1 MKIRTGFV
9 SNSSSASFVVALC
22 ILTPEQIAQ
31 VKDYFNVIMEMTYA
45 PKPGDQHWDPRIWKF
60 RNSNQPDKTYLDKS
74 WHIEEKYGLLK
85 GETSMDNLDFTE
97 FLVRIG
103 VPRDAIHYSGGG

>member
-1 MKIRTGFV
+1 MKYRTGFV

-31 VKDYFNVIMEMTYA
+31 AKDYYNVILEMTYA
-45 PKPGDQHWDPRIWKF
+45 PKPGDQHWEPRIWKERRKDVPF
-60 RNSNQPDKTYLDKS
+60 GTYLDKS
-74 WHIEEKYGLLK
+74 WHIEEKYGMLT

-103 VPRDAIHYSGGG
+103 VPREAIHYSGGG